1 MNHLKNFDLFNEG
14 FLDFFKSKEPKR
26 LSFSEEEM
34 RYITGELS
42 DLISNF
48 DAHHSKGDVTT
59 KHMIAKK
66 AKKEYSIIDL
76 YCREYY
82 SRSERLHLQCFKT
95 RFYDNGEFVTRYHFG
110 GDISRWDRES
120 VSENTIENFVSK
132 LKKVIISWKIHII
145 MLSPSGTKY
154 HIETIMKLV
163 DEYNVIRNGKIIEF
177 RLREMIDEISDH
189 NVRKVTNNSRM
200 KPFKKYDDE
209 HNRIIKR
216 LKEMNVEFL

>member
-48 DAHHSKGDVTT
+48 DAQHSKGDVTT

-110 GDISRWDRES
+110 GDI
-120 VSENTIENFVSK
+120 VSDKSIDTIENFVSR
-132 LKKVIISWKIHII
+132 LKKIIITWKIHII

-163 DEYNVIRNGKIIEF
+163 DEYNVIRDGKIIEF